1 MRTAI
6 LFLLAIALAAC
17 GSDREST
24 LPERGP
30 IVSAVYASGFVKAKE
45 QYDASAVVSGVL
57 AAVYV
62 QAGDHVAQGDPLF
75 RIDDRTSRSRTLAAE
90 SQYELARRN
99 AAEGSPVL
107 QERKAAVDLA
117 RDRLRNDSLLY
128 TRQRALWDK
137 NVGSRLELEQ
147 RELAYTAARTAYANA
162 VAALENTQAELRNA
176 LTVARNEFE
185 AQQAVREDHLIRS
198 LIDGTVYAV
207 NMEPGELVSPQ
218 RSLAVIGK
226 ADAFELELQVD
237 EIDIARVVQGQ
248 EVAVTLDSY
257 PDTAFTA
264 EVSRIDPLMDQ
275 RSRTFTVIADFV
287 EAPPRLYP
295 NLTAEAN
302 IVIERKDGAL
312 TIPAAYLIEGD
323 HVLNEDE
330 ELVPVQLGLRD
341 LQRVEILSGIDEH
354 TRILRP

>member
-1 MRTAI
+1 
-6 LFLLAIALAAC
+6 
-17 GSDREST
+17 
-24 LPERGP
+24 ERGP

-162 VAALENTQAELRNA
+162 VAALENTQAELRNV

-237 EIDIARVVQGQ
+237 EI
-248 EVAVTLDSY
+248 
-257 PDTAFTA
+257 
-264 EVSRIDPLMDQ
+264 
-275 RSRTFTVIADFV
+275 
-287 EAPPRLYP
+287 
-295 NLTAEAN
+295 
-302 IVIERKDGAL
+302 
-312 TIPAAYLIEGD
+312 
-323 HVLNEDE
+323 
-330 ELVPVQLGLRD
+330 
-341 LQRVEILSGIDEH
+341 
-354 TRILRP
+354 